1 MEKDSKNNNGLGLLI
16 ANYKEMFR
24 IPENVNHYSD
34 KDFKTAERKFLKY
47 ALIERSEGRKE
58 VLKMLRSLPFSSIS
72 LPSRSNNALHTGHFS
87 QSCMPTCLRVGHS
100 GYLPGVHSGHFMVM
114 RLPPAYKVA
123 AFQEGSRDLGDFRHK
138 KTAQSRRKG
147 GWGGNFS

>member
-47 ALIERSEGRKE
+47 ALIERSEGRTE
-58 VLKMLRSLPFSSIS
+58 VLKMLRSL
-72 LPSRSNNALHTGHFS
+72 HG
-87 QSCMPTCLRVGHS
+87 
-100 GYLPGVHSGHFMVM
+100 
-114 RLPPAYKVA
+114 
-123 AFQEGSRDLGDFRHK
+123 
-138 KTAQSRRKG
+138 
-147 GWGGNFS
+147 